1 MRAWIVRKDGEPWDV
16 FECEDV
22 PAPSHEAMAELTL
35 DLVGL
40 RQRAPDEEPC
50 RDYVILKTQCAAL
63 AWPDVTMA
71 TGAYPV
77 PVPKPYV
84 SGQEAVGIVEDASPS
99 MRRFMGKRVVAFA
112 PQPFGS
118 FAEYCVGTAPTVW
131 ECPDAF
137 SDEEAA
143 AFFIAAHTAYHAVHR
158 RGRVQAGETVV
169 VLGAAGGV
177 PSAAVQL
184 ALAAGATVIAVA
196 GGPDKTAFCR
206 ELGAQVVLDHR
217 EGDLVGRIREA
228 TDGRGAD
235 MIVDFV
241 QGTQGAEVRPCL
253 AVEGRHVMAGHA
265 GGLQPVH
272 PNEFYLQNWTLIGC
286 CMGYGYD
293 AETLV
298 AIEAEAHAAI
308 VDLVERGAY
317 RPVVGEVVGFDEI
330 PQALRKLVARETVG
344 RIVARVS

>member
-1 MRAWIVRKDGEPWDV
+1 MRAWMVRKEGNPWDV
-16 FECEDV
+16 FEREDV
-22 PAPSHEAMAELTL
+22 PAPTHEAMSELAL
-35 DLVGL
+35 DIVGL
-40 RQRAPDEEPC
+40 RQRTADEAPC
-50 RDYVILKTQCAAL
+50 SDYVIMKTQCAAL

-99 MRRFMGKRVVAFA
+99 MQGFIGKRVVAFA

-118 FAEYCVGTAPTVW
+118 FADYCVGTAPTVW
-131 ECPDAF
+131 ECPEAF

-158 RGRVQAGETVV
+158 RGQLREGETVM

-184 ALAAGATVIAVA
+184 ALAAGARVIAVA
-196 GGPDKTAFCR
+196 GGPEKVAFCK
-206 ELGAQVVLDHR
+206 ELGAQIVLDHR
-217 EGDLVGRIREA
+217 DGEIAARAREA
-228 TDGRGAD
+228 TGGRGVD

-272 PNEFYLQNWTLIGC
+272 PNEFYIQNWTLVGC

-293 AETLV
+293 ADTLV
-298 AIEAEAHAAI
+298 AIEEQAHDAI
-308 VDLVERGAY
+308 VDLVARGLY
-317 RPVVGEVVGFDEI
+317 RPLVGEVVGFDEI
-330 PQALRKLVARETVG
+330 PQALRKLVARESVG
-344 RIVARVS
+344 RIVARID